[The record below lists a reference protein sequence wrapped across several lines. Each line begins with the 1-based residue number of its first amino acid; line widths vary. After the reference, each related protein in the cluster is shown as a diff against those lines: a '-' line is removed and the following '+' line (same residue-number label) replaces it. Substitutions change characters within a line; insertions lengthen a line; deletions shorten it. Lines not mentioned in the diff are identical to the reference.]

1 MEDAQGMV
9 WMYALMITA
18 VTQKKGL
25 NMSFDKIAYNN
36 AYNAKNYTGISIR
49 LHNTDDADVI
59 DFLRSSDLNTKAL
72 ICKLVRTEMK
82 RRQTKK
88 GWHMNNGDR
97 KIHADYQRY
106 PFEIIEGLAY
116 GDKYTVGF
124 AATYEAAQDLVYNY
138 QARNAEA
145 GPLVIYHRFFDDHTN
160 SITAVQV
167 TE

>member
-1 MEDAQGMV
+1 
-9 WMYALMITA
+9 
-18 VTQKKGL
+18 
-25 NMSFDKIAYNN
+25 MSFDKSAYNN

-49 LHNTDDADVI
+49 LSNKEDADVI
-59 DFLRSSDLNTKAL
+59 EFLRSSDLNTKAL

-97 KIHADYQRY
+97 NIHKDYRRY
-106 PFEIIEGLAY
+106 PFEVIEGLAY

-124 AATYEAAQDLVYNY
+124 AASYEAAQDLLYNY
-138 QARNAEA
+138 QSRTPEA
-145 GPLVIYHRFFDDHTN
+145 GPLAIYNRFYDDHTH

-167 TE
+167 TD

>member
-1 MEDAQGMV
+1 
-9 WMYALMITA
+9 
-18 VTQKKGL
+18 
-25 NMSFDKIAYNN
+25 MSFNKTAYNN
-36 AYNAKNYTGISIR
+36 EYNAKNYTGISIR
-49 LHNTDDADVI
+49 LSNTADADVI

-97 KIHADYQRY
+97 KIHMDYQRY
-106 PFEIIEGLAY
+106 PFEVIEGLAY

-124 AATYEAAQDLVYNY
+124 AASYDAAQDLLYNY
-138 QARNAEA
+138 QSRNTEA
-145 GPLVIYHRFFDDHTN
+145 GPLAIYNRFYDDHTH

-167 TE
+167 IE

>member
-1 MEDAQGMV
+1 
-9 WMYALMITA
+9 
-18 VTQKKGL
+18 
-25 NMSFDKIAYNN
+25 MSFNKTAYNN
-36 AYNAKNYTGISIR
+36 EYNAKNYTGISIR
-49 LHNTDDADVI
+49 LSNTADADVI

-82 RRQTKK
+82 RRQTRK

-97 KIHADYQRY
+97 KIHSDYKRY

-124 AATYEAAQDLVYNY
+124 AATYDAAQDLVYNY

-145 GPLVIYHRFFDDHTN
+145 GPLAIYHRFFDDHTKTV
-160 SITAVQV
+160 TAVQV